1 LHNFF
6 ENLIAFI
13 INSGFVKFKIWTD
26 QLIRLLKFLK
36 IHIEFH
42 SELFIMTKHGL
53 KNEIIKVSV
62 KMFSYETLIK

>member
-1 LHNFF
+1 MFF
-6 ENLIAFI
+6 ENSIAFI

-26 QLIRLLKFLK
+26 QLIRLLRKFK
-36 IHIEFH
+36 IHIELH

-62 KMFSYETLIK
+62 KMFSCENLIK